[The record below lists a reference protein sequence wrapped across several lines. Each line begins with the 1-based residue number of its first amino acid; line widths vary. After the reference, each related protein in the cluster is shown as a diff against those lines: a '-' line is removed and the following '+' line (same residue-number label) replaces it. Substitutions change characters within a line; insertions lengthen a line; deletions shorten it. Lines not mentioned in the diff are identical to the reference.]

1 MNTRFNLPDP
11 INLPDRT
18 TDIDLIVE
26 GSASSTLV
34 LAELKWIRKP
44 LKPKERAQRNA
55 DVEKGVRQINLIRAY
70 AREHP
75 DFLKN
80 SRRLTRDITSYANV
94 FYLLIVADHWF
105 WLEPEDGFAILDF
118 QTFLTTFSKSIDL
131 NATVWDL
138 LTYDWLPK
146 EGVNFRVKFD
156 ASTVN
161 GAIIESPSFHY
172 IK

>member
-1 MNTRFNLPDP
+1 MAGLELAVAPQFVLSANPDDNILRALSYRDQALFSAANTQKEKVLRTKLEAANSRFNLPDP

-26 GSASSTLV
+26 DSASSTLV

-75 DFLKN
+75 VFL
-80 SRRLTRDITSYANV
+80 RTAAGLPVTS
-94 FYLLIVADHWF
+94 LHT
-105 WLEPEDGFAILDF
+105 P
-118 QTFLTTFSKSIDL
+118 T
-131 NATVWDL
+131 
-138 LTYDWLPK
+138 
-146 EGVNFRVKFD
+146 
-156 ASTVN
+156 ST
-161 GAIIESPSFHY
+161 IC
-172 IK
+172 